1 MPRAATKDPE
11 VNIVEALGQ
20 VAKEKNIGMDVVL
33 QTLRTSLVQA
43 ARKYTGIQKNIEVDI
58 DRDKGSIR
66 AFLRVEVVDDLPDL
80 PPDVSPE
87 DALVLDEK
95 YMLEEQAREFRPG
108 IQIGETL
115 EHEIPIA
122 GFGRAAIS
130 IAKQSLTQRVR
141 EVERQRVFDDYR
153 DRIGTIVTGTVQ
165 QVDRGDILVN
175 LGRTEAIVPLRE
187 QIRKERYRQG
197 DSIRAYICDV
207 SNNSKGPQVVL
218 SRTHPEFLAK
228 LFELEVPEIYD
239 EIVEI
244 RAVAR
249 DPGFRAKISVS
260 SRTSA
265 STRWAPAWA
274 CAETASR
281 PSCGSCPTSASTSS
295 TGPTTCRS
303 TSVSLFAPAEIKKVL
318 EVGGARFVVVVAND
332 DLSLAIGR
340 QGQNVKLA
348 TKLLGKELD
357 VFGEDEFAQLAGGRA
372 LRDPGRAGA
381 GARGRGSS
389 RQSRKR
395 PHLSPWQAPDR
406 AGRERARGGERR
418 RRSERP
424 AISAH
429 RRTRENTPRERLREQ
444 DQNHRCS
451 DRVRD
456 RQGIRPQASEG
467 CRVRG
472 AIRPFA
478 HRERLGGQDP
488 SRPRG
493 RAREDREVQA
503 QEGRAQEEGRRRP
516 AKPRPNRSPRRPRP
530 RRRPSPNLRCRLRRR
545 APAAPAPRRHH
556 ETAAALCA
564 VSPAPKPVAVAA
576 PPAPPPAPPAPAPV
590 AVQAP
595 VHRRRQL
602 LPPYPKNPWPRKR
615 SAPP

>member
-1 MPRAATKDPE
+1 MPRTNAKDPE

-33 QTLRTSLVQA
+33 QTLRNSLVQA

-58 DRDKGSIR
+58 DRERGSIR
-66 AFLRVEVVDDLPDL
+66 SFLRVEVVEDLPDL
-80 PPDVSPE
+80 PEGSTAE
-87 DALVLDEK
+87 DALVFDEK
-95 YMLEEQAREFRPG
+95 YMLVEQAREFRPG
-108 IQIGETL
+108 IRAGEVL

-197 DSIRAYICDV
+197 DSVRAYICDV

-260 SRTSA
+260 SRDE
-265 STRWAPAWA
+265 RIDPVGA
-274 CAETASR
+274 CVGMRGNRVQAIVRELSNERIDIIHWTDDMQVYVR
-281 PSCGSCPTSASTSS
+281 
-295 TGPTTCRS
+295 R
-303 TSVSLFAPAEIKKVL
+303 LFAPAEIKKVI
-318 EVGGARFVVVVAND
+318 EVGADRYVVVVSND

-357 VFGEDEFAQLAGGRA
+357 VFGEDEFAQL
-372 LRDPGRAGA
+372 
-381 GARGRGSS
+381 
-389 RQSRKR
+389 
-395 PHLSPWQAPDR
+395 PD
-406 AGRERARGGERR
+406 EERR
-418 RRSERP
+418 S
-424 AISAH
+424 I
-429 RRTRENTPRERLREQ
+429 
-444 DQNHRCS
+444 
-451 DRVRD
+451 
-456 RQGIRPQASEG
+456 
-467 CRVRG
+467 
-472 AIRPFA
+472 
-478 HRERLGGQDP
+478 LGEP
-488 SRPRG
+488 
-493 RAREDREVQA
+493 E
-503 QEGRAQEEGRRRP
+503 
-516 AKPRPNRSPRRPRP
+516 
-530 RRRPSPNLRCRLRRR
+530 
-545 APAAPAPRRHH
+545 PAAEAVEAVAEVP
-556 ETAAALCA
+556 EAAA
-564 VSPAPKPVAVAA
+564 APEPKGAEEEAVAA
-576 PPAPPPAPPAPAPV
+576 E
-590 AVQAP
+590 
-595 VHRRRQL
+595 
-602 LPPYPKNPWPRKR
+602 
-615 SAPP
+615 

>member
-33 QTLRTSLVQA
+33 LTLRTSLVQA

-58 DRDKGSIR
+58 DREKGSIR
-66 AFLRVEVVDDLPDL
+66 AFLRVEVVEDLPDL
-80 PPDVSPE
+80 PDDVTAE

-95 YMLEEQAREFRPG
+95 YMLLEQARDFRPG
-108 IQIGETL
+108 IQLGETL

-249 DPGFRAKISVS
+249 DPGFRAKISV
-260 SRTSA
+260 
-265 STRWAPAWA
+265 
-274 CAETASR
+274 ASR
-281 PSCGSCPTSASTSS
+281 DERIDPVGACVGMRGNRVQAIVRELSNERIDIIHWTEDMQVYV
-295 TGPTTCRS
+295 RR
-303 TSVSLFAPAEIKKVL
+303 LFAPAEIKKVF
-318 EVGGARFVVVVAND
+318 EVKDTRFVVVVAND

-357 VFGEDEFAQLAGGRA
+357 VFGEDEFAQL
-372 LRDPGRAGA
+372 P
-381 GARGRGSS
+381 
-389 RQSRKR
+389 
-395 PHLSPWQAPDR
+395 
-406 AGRERARGGERR
+406 EVE
-418 RRSERP
+418 
-424 AISAH
+424 
-429 RRTRENTPRERLREQ
+429 
-444 DQNHRCS
+444 RCS
-451 DRVRD
+451 
-456 RQGIRPQASEG
+456 I
-467 CRVRG
+467 
-472 AIRPFA
+472 
-478 HRERLGGQDP
+478 LG
-488 SRPRG
+488 
-493 RAREDREVQA
+493 E
-503 QEGRAQEEGRRRP
+503 
-516 AKPRPNRSPRRPRP
+516 
-530 RRRPSPNLRCRLRRR
+530 
-545 APAAPAPRRHH
+545 
-556 ETAAALCA
+556 
-564 VSPAPKPVAVAA
+564 
-576 PPAPPPAPPAPAPV
+576 PAPAPV
-590 AVQAP
+590 AVEESSEPEAANIAVETPAEQDEKGTVEEIVA
-595 VHRRRQL
+595 
-602 LPPYPKNPWPRKR
+602 
-615 SAPP
+615 AE

>member
-80 PPDVSPE
+80 PPDVSAE

-260 SRTSA
+260 SRDE
-265 STRWAPAWA
+265 RIDPVGA
-274 CAETASR
+274 CVGMRGNRVQAIVRELSNERIDIIHWTEDMQVYVR
-281 PSCGSCPTSASTSS
+281 
-295 TGPTTCRS
+295 R
-303 TSVSLFAPAEIKKVL
+303 LFAPAEIKKVF

-357 VFGEDEFAQLAGGRA
+357 VFGEDEFAQL
-372 LRDPGRAGA
+372 P
-381 GARGRGSS
+381 
-389 RQSRKR
+389 
-395 PHLSPWQAPDR
+395 
-406 AGRERARGGERR
+406 EE
-418 RRSERP
+418 E
-424 AISAH
+424 
-429 RRTRENTPRERLREQ
+429 
-444 DQNHRCS
+444 RCS
-451 DRVRD
+451 
-456 RQGIRPQASEG
+456 I
-467 CRVRG
+467 
-472 AIRPFA
+472 
-478 HRERLGGQDP
+478 LG
-488 SRPRG
+488 
-493 RAREDREVQA
+493 E
-503 QEGRAQEEGRRRP
+503 
-516 AKPRPNRSPRRPRP
+516 
-530 RRRPSPNLRCRLRRR
+530 
-545 APAAPAPRRHH
+545 
-556 ETAAALCA
+556 
-564 VSPAPKPVAVAA
+564 
-576 PPAPPPAPPAPAPV
+576 PAPV
-590 AVQAP
+590 HVAIEAPAEPELATAAEQEPAVQEEKGTVEESVA
-595 VHRRRQL
+595 
-602 LPPYPKNPWPRKR
+602 
-615 SAPP
+615 AE